1 MASLAGL
8 LTDATE
14 GLWICDHSWNQE
26 VKLLEVHKWPFIIM
40 SSECLWDGTLS
51 PGEFQVAAINLIDK
65 WAMCC
70 STSRPWRWE
79 PCPKLPWGAS
89 HDVKGYLSLED
100 FPVQSSEEHCLV
112 EGENELEEDNEAMD
126 PATLVQSLDNQP
138 HVYNFHIVYNSSYR
152 VPVLLFRGHSI
163 DGKLLDWEDI
173 EKDFSSCTHQ
183 LLKESKWTF
192 LTQEEHPYLSQP
204 WYSLHPCG
212 TSEWM
217 GFLFSSRRSSESSVR
232 LFEHILVQSEN
243 SLEQGRNNGKNTTM
257 GVNSFSKNTIET
269 STYSNTIRR
278 DIVNQYLIAWLSVV
292 GQVVGLRL
300 PFEMSK
306 FCS

>member
-1 MASLAGL
+1 M
-8 LTDATE
+8 
-14 GLWICDHSWNQE
+14 
-26 VKLLEVHKWPFIIM
+26 KLLEVHKWPFIIM

-51 PGEFQVAAINLIDK
+51 PGEFQVSAINLMDK

-89 HDVKGYLSLED
+89 HDAKGYLSLED
-100 FPVQSSEEHCLV
+100 FPVQSSEEQRYLA
-112 EGENELEEDNEAMD
+112 EGENGLEEDNEFMD

-138 HVYNFHIVYNSSYR
+138 HLYNFHIVYNSSYR
-152 VPVLLFRGHSI
+152 VPVLLFRGQSI
-163 DGKLLDWEDI
+163 DGKLLEWEDI
-173 EKDFSSCTHQ
+173 EKDFSSYTHQ

-192 LTQEEHPYLSQP
+192 LTQEGHPYLNQP

-217 GFLFSSRRSSESSVR
+217 GFLFSSRRRSSNSSVR

-243 SLEQGRNNGKNTTM
+243 SLEQGRDNEKSSLLMESTTM
-257 GVNSFSKNTIET
+257 GVNSSCKSTIEA
-269 STYSNTIRR
+269 STHSNTLRR

-292 GQVVGLRL
+292 GQVVGLRI
-300 PFEMSK
+300 PFEMAK